1 VAVIDSDKLRR
12 VWHGVAEE
20 AIPLTERERLAET
33 IKQDIADYIAAGGV
47 ITEVPRGAS
56 AWIRPDGTVAKTLS
70 QTHSNRRVAAER
82 RRDDARPAHGGDEK
96 TPQNAAQAATG
107 RQLADVVNRFAE
119 RVRKKGEPCRSDS

>member
-1 VAVIDSDKLRR
+1 MIDSDKLRR

-70 QTHSNRRVAAER
+70 QTHNNRRGARIAAER
-82 RRDDARPAHGGDEK
+82 RRDEARQRMGAMRKRPRTQHKRPQDA
-96 TPQNAAQAATG
+96 N
-107 RQLADVVNRFAE
+107 
-119 RVRKKGEPCRSDS
+119 

>member
-1 VAVIDSDKLRR
+1 MIDSDKLRR

-70 QTHSNRRVAAER
+70 QTHSNRRGARIAAER
-82 RRDDARPAHGGDEK
+82 RKGEAMPGCDEK

-119 RVRKKGEPCRSDS
+119 RIRKKGEPCRSDS